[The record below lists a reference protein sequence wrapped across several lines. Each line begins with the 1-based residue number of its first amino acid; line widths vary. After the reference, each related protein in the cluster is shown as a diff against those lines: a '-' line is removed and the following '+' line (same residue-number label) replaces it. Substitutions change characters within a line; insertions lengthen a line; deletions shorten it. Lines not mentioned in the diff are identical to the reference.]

1 MSEGR
6 KQFPLRV
13 SEDLYRTY
21 ERWASDEFR
30 SVNAQ
35 IEAVLTEA
43 AAKIGRLREQK
54 ESEQLKDMRK
64 LKNY

>member
-43 AAKIGRLREQK
+43 AAKIGRFREQK
-54 ESEQLKDMRK
+54 ES
-64 LKNY
+64 